1 MLKPVAFVYG
11 DELTS
16 HKLSDTHPMKPVR
29 LRHTYELLNS
39 YKVFSKKSNILVP
52 PRYSIEKEIL
62 LYHDKEYLEFIK
74 NIDGSHVLGDGLKFG
89 LGTSD
94 NPIFPGIYRA
104 ASLSTGATMKAVD
117 MMLKDEVDYAM
128 SISGGLHHAMP
139 GYASGFCIFNDP
151 VIAIKRFLSQGL
163 KVAYVDI
170 DCHHGDGVQ
179 HAFYDT
185 DAVLN
190 ISIHESGSFLFPGT
204 GFTDEIGNGKGRNY
218 SVNIPLYPYTMDST
232 YFWAF
237 ESTVL
242 PLLDTFKP
250 DVLVSQLGIDTHFSD
265 PITHLCLTVQGFSKI
280 IERFIGKAP
289 KWLALGGGGYDV
301 EAVAR
306 SWASGFGIMS
316 GDKLKNTIPNS
327 YSKNGHQDTLF
338 DDMIFDQKD
347 SIRKKT
353 QIFAEESVYAIKS
366 RLFGF
371 HGISG

>member
-52 PRYSIEKEIL
+52 PRYSTEEEVL
-62 LYHDKEYLEFIK
+62 LYHDTGYLEFMK
-74 NIDGSHVLGDGLKFG
+74 NIGGSHVLRDGLKFG
-89 LGTSD
+89 LGTPD
-94 NPIFPGIYRA
+94 NPIFPGIYKA

-185 DAVLN
+185 DSVLN

-316 GDKLKNTIPNS
+316 GDKLKNSIPID
-327 YSKNGHQDTLF
+327 YSKNGHQDRLF

-347 SIRKKT
+347 SIKKKT
-353 QIFAEESVYAIKS
+353 QLFAEESVYAIKS
-366 RLFGF
+366 RFFGF
-371 HGISG
+371 HGTSG

>member
-1 MLKPVAFVYG
+1 M
-11 DELTS
+11 T
-16 HKLSDTHPMKPVR
+16 TN
-29 LRHTYELLNS
+29 LLAIS
-39 YKVFSKKSNILVP
+39 L
-52 PRYSIEKEIL
+52 
-62 LYHDKEYLEFIK
+62 
-74 NIDGSHVLGDGLKFG
+74 GLKFG

-185 DAVLN
+185 DSVLN

-327 YSKNGHQDTLF
+327 YSKNGHQDRLF

-347 SIRKKT
+347 SIKKKT
-353 QIFAEESVYAIKS
+353 QLFAEESVYAIKS

>member
-1 MLKPVAFVYG
+1 
-11 DELTS
+11 
-16 HKLSDTHPMKPVR
+16 
-29 LRHTYELLNS
+29 
-39 YKVFSKKSNILVP
+39 
-52 PRYSIEKEIL
+52 
-62 LYHDKEYLEFIK
+62 
-74 NIDGSHVLGDGLKFG
+74 
-89 LGTSD
+89 
-94 NPIFPGIYRA
+94 
-104 ASLSTGATMKAVD
+104 

-185 DAVLN
+185 DSVLN

-316 GDKLKNTIPNS
+316 GDKLKNSIPIA
-327 YSKNGHQDTLF
+327 YSKNGHQDRLF

-347 SIRKKT
+347 SIKKKT
-353 QIFAEESVYAIKS
+353 QLFAEESVYAIKS